1 MHTIWEIN
9 ILGGVFMLY
18 GFYFDPTYIL
28 IIIGMVICMAA
39 SAHVNSTF
47 KKYSRYRSNSG
58 LTGAQAAAKILES
71 QGIYDVQ
78 IRHVSGDLTDNYNPS
93 NKVLSLSDA
102 TYNSTSVA
110 AIGVAAHECGHAI
123 QDKENYSFLR
133 FRSMLFQIVRISNYF
148 SYIVLLL
155 GFLFE
160 AVNLFSVGIA
170 LVTLGL
176 VFQIITLPVEYNASS
191 RAKKELESVNIISP
205 DEMVGVTKV
214 LSSAAMTYV
223 AGVLSNALDLLR
235 LILLFSRRND

>member
-1 MHTIWEIN
+1 MDLLI
-9 ILGGVFMLY
+9 ILGIIAIPAIAQIGISVNYNKYKNIENSKKLS
-18 GFYFDPTYIL
+18 GFE
-28 IIIGMVICMAA
+28 VA
-39 SAHVNSTF
+39 
-47 KKYSRYRSNSG
+47 R
-58 LTGAQAAAKILES
+58 KILDKNGL
-71 QGIYDVQ
+71 QNV
-78 IRHVSGDLTDNYNPS
+78 HVVEVRGNLTDHYDPS
-93 NKVLSLSDA
+93 RKVVRLSSDIFHGE
-102 TYNSTSVA
+102 SVA
-110 AIGVAAHECGHAI
+110 AVAVAAHECGHAI

-133 FRSMLFQIVRISNYF
+133 FRSMLFSIVRISNYF

-191 RAKKELESVNIISP
+191 RAKKELESINIISP

>member
-1 MHTIWEIN
+1 
-9 ILGGVFMLY
+9 MLY

-133 FRSMLFQIVRISNYF
+133 FRSMLFPIVRISNYF